1 MKGVHDMNFEKIKWW
16 CKAQKKIKDGVW
28 YYPNLENVTIFEQRQ
43 IPIYDKLVSFTTHSC
58 IKQVMKYKQYCGSD
72 QNSKEYLESAYKKTQ
87 DTLTRCKNLGTIVT
101 TLTFDQ
107 FYSFWS
113 INPYRGHCR
122 DLFVYTE
129 DENNKKMFVQFKTK
143 TDLHTYIGWR
153 EEVRETYEKQAL
165 IEEHSKNTI
174 ALLKEV
180 QRDINDTN
188 DKAIEYYEQAI
199 EYLGEDDN
207 E

>member
-1 MKGVHDMNFEKIKWW
+1 MNFEKIKWW
-16 CKAQKKIKDGVW
+16 YKAQKKIKDGAW
-28 YYPNLENVTIFEQRQ
+28 YYPIIQRVVVFENRVIEGWKNTITEPRQ
-43 IPIYDKLVSFTTHSC
+43 KNQITYELSQLSYAENKDN
-58 IKQVMKYKQYCGSD
+58 Y
-72 QNSKEYLESAYKKTQ
+72 NNAAYKTKQ
-87 DTLTRCKNLGTIVT
+87 TLQRCKNLGYNVT

-113 INPYRGHCR
+113 INPYRWHCR
-122 DLFVYTE
+122 DLFAYTKNE
-129 DENNKKMFVQFKTK
+129 ENERIFIQFKTK
-143 TDLHTYIGWR
+143 TDLLLYIGWR
-153 EEVRETYEKQAL
+153 EEIRETYEKQAL

-188 DKAIEYYEQAI
+188 DKAIEYYEQAV

>member
-16 CKAQKKIKDGVW
+16 YKAQKKIKDGAW
-28 YYPNLENVTIFEQRQ
+28 YYPIIQRVVVFENRVIEGWKNTITEPRQ
-43 IPIYDKLVSFTTHSC
+43 KNQITYELSQLSYAENKDN
-58 IKQVMKYKQYCGSD
+58 Y
-72 QNSKEYLESAYKKTQ
+72 NNAAYKTKQ
-87 DTLTRCKNLGTIVT
+87 TLQRCKNLGYNVT

-113 INPYRGHCR
+113 INPYRWHCR
-122 DLFVYTE
+122 DLFVYTK
-129 DENNKKMFVQFKTK
+129 DEENKKMFVQFKTK
-143 TDLHTYIGWR
+143 TDLHFYIGWR
-153 EEVRETYEKQAL
+153 EEIRETYEKQAL

-188 DKAIEYYEQAI
+188 DKAIEYYEQAV

>member
-1 MKGVHDMNFEKIKWW
+1 MNFEKIRWW
-16 CKAQKKIKDGVW
+16 CKAQKKIKDGAW
-28 YYPNLENVTIFEQRQ
+28 YYPIIQRVVVFENRVIEGWKNSITETRQ
-43 IPIYDKLVSFTTHSC
+43 KNQITYELSQLSYTENKDN
-58 IKQVMKYKQYCGSD
+58 Y
-72 QNSKEYLESAYKKTQ
+72 NNAAYKTKQ
-87 DTLTRCKNLGTIVT
+87 TLQRCKNLGAVVT

-113 INPYRGHCR
+113 INPYRWHCR
-122 DLFVYTE
+122 DLFAYTKNE
-129 DENNKKMFVQFKTK
+129 ENGRIFVQFETK
-143 TDLHTYIGWR
+143 TDLRVYIGWR

-188 DKAIEYYEQAI
+188 DKAIEYYEQAV

-207 E
+207 A

>member
-1 MKGVHDMNFEKIKWW
+1 MSFEKIKWW
-16 CKAQKKIKDGVW
+16 GKAQKKIKDGVW
-28 YYPNLENVTIFEQRQ
+28 YYPFFYGEDFFETC
-43 IPIYDKLVSFTTHSC
+43 IIEGFNNPITFPRCKKKIRYKMSC
-58 IKQVMKYKQYCGSD
+58 ATFGKIKEDYKRC
-72 QNSKEYLESAYKKTQ
+72 LKKTETFLS
-87 DTLTRCKNLGTIVT
+87 DCKNLGCVVT

-113 INPYRGHCR
+113 INPYRWHCR
-122 DLFVYTE
+122 DLFAYTE
-129 DENNKKMFVQFKTK
+129 DENSKKMFVQFKTK

-153 EEVRETYEKQAL
+153 EEIRETYEKQAL

-188 DKAIEYYEQAI
+188 DKAIEYYEQAV

>member
-1 MKGVHDMNFEKIKWW
+1 MSFEKIRWW
-16 CKAQKKIKDGVW
+16 GKAQKKIKNGAW
-28 YYPNLENVTIFEQRQ
+28 YYPIIQRVVVFENRVIEGWKNTITEPWQKNQ
-43 IPIYDKLVSFTTHSC
+43 ITYELSQLSYAENKDDYNNAADKT
-58 IKQVMKYKQYCGSD
+58 KQ
-72 QNSKEYLESAYKKTQ
+72 
-87 DTLTRCKNLGTIVT
+87 TLQRCKNLGYNVT

-113 INPYRGHCR
+113 INPYRWHCR
-122 DLFVYTE
+122 DLFAYTE
-129 DENNKKMFVQFKTK
+129 DEHSKKMFVQFKTK
-143 TDLHTYIGWR
+143 TDLHIYIGWR
-153 EEVRETYEKQAL
+153 EEIREAYEKQAL
-165 IEEHSKNTI
+165 IEERSKNTI

-188 DKAIEYYEQAI
+188 DKAIEYYEQAV

>member
-1 MKGVHDMNFEKIKWW
+1 MNFEKIKWW
-16 CKAQKKIKDGVW
+16 CKAQKKIKEGVW
-28 YYPNLENVTIFEQRQ
+28 YYPILYEVDVFENCIVQGFNN
-43 IPIYDKLVSFTTHSC
+43 PITFPTRKKVVKYRMSC
-58 IKQVMKYKQYCGSD
+58 ATSGKIKEDYEKC
-72 QNSKEYLESAYKKTQ
+72 LKKTETFLS
-87 DTLTRCKNLGTIVT
+87 DCKKLGAVVT

-113 INPYRGHCR
+113 INPYRWHCR
-122 DLFVYTE
+122 DLFAYTK
-129 DENNKKMFVQFKTK
+129 DEKNRRMFIQFKTK
-143 TDLHTYIGWR
+143 TDLYFYIGWR
-153 EEVRETYEKQAL
+153 EEIRETYEKQAL

-188 DKAIEYYEQAI
+188 DKAIEYYEQAV

>member
-1 MKGVHDMNFEKIKWW
+1 MSFEKIKWW
-16 CKAQKKIKDGVW
+16 GKAQKKIKNGVW
-28 YYPNLENVTIFEQRQ
+28 YYPIIQRVVVFENRVIEGWKNSIIEPRQ
-43 IPIYDKLVSFTTHSC
+43 KNQITYELSQLSYAENKDN
-58 IKQVMKYKQYCGSD
+58 Y
-72 QNSKEYLESAYKKTQ
+72 NNAAYKTKQ
-87 DTLTRCKNLGTIVT
+87 TLQRCKNLGYNVT

-113 INPYRGHCR
+113 INPYRWHCR
-122 DLFVYTE
+122 DLFAYTKNE
-129 DENNKKMFVQFKTK
+129 ENGRIFVQFETK
-143 TDLHTYIGWR
+143 TDLYFYIGWR
-153 EEVRETYEKQAL
+153 EEIRETYEKQAL

-188 DKAIEYYEQAI
+188 DKAIEYYEQAV

>member
-16 CKAQKKIKDGVW
+16 RKAQKKIKNGEW
-28 YYPNLENVTIFEQRQ
+28 YYPIIQRVVVFENRVIEGWKNTITEPRQ
-43 IPIYDKLVSFTTHSC
+43 KNQITYELSQLSYAENKDN
-58 IKQVMKYKQYCGSD
+58 Y
-72 QNSKEYLESAYKKTQ
+72 NNAAYKTKQ
-87 DTLTRCKNLGTIVT
+87 TLQRCKNLGYNVT

-113 INPYRGHCR
+113 INPYRWHCR
-122 DLFVYTE
+122 DLFAYTKNE
-129 DENNKKMFVQFKTK
+129 ENRRMLIQFKTK
-143 TDLHTYIGWR
+143 TDLLLYIGWR

-188 DKAIEYYEQAI
+188 DKAIEYYEQAV

-207 E
+207 A

>member
-1 MKGVHDMNFEKIKWW
+1 MKGVHDMNLEKIKWW
-16 CKAQKKIKDGVW
+16 GKAQKKINHGTW
-28 YYPNLENVTIFEQRQ
+28 FYPFFYGEDFFETC
-43 IPIYDKLVSFTTHSC
+43 IIEGFNNPITFPRCKKKIRYKMSC
-58 IKQVMKYKQYCGSD
+58 ATFGKIKEDYKRC
-72 QNSKEYLESAYKKTQ
+72 LKKTETFLS
-87 DTLTRCKNLGTIVT
+87 DCKNLGAIVT
-101 TLTFDQ
+101 ALTFDQ

-113 INPYRGHCR
+113 INPYRWHCR
-122 DLFVYTE
+122 DLFAYTKNE
-129 DENNKKMFVQFKTK
+129 ENERIFVQFKTK
-143 TDLHTYIGWR
+143 TDLLLYIGWR
-153 EEVRETYEKQAL
+153 EEIRETYEKQAL

-188 DKAIEYYEQAI
+188 DKAIEYYEQAV

>member
-1 MKGVHDMNFEKIKWW
+1 MNFEKIKWW
-16 CKAQKKIKDGVW
+16 GKAQSKIKNGEW
-28 YYPNLENVTIFEQRQ
+28 YYPIIQRVVVFENRVIEGWKNPITESRQ
-43 IPIYDKLVSFTTHSC
+43 KNQ
-58 IKQVMKYKQYCGSD
+58 IKYELSQLSYAENKDNY
-72 QNSKEYLESAYKKTQ
+72 NNAAYKTKQ
-87 DTLTRCKNLGTIVT
+87 TLQRCKNLGYNVT

-113 INPYRGHCR
+113 INPYRWHCR
-122 DLFVYTE
+122 DLFAYTE
-129 DENNKKMFVQFKTK
+129 DENSKKMFVQFKTE
-143 TDLHTYIGWR
+143 TDLRIYIGWH
-153 EEVRETYEKQAL
+153 EEIRETYKKQAL

-174 ALLKEV
+174 ALLKEE

>member
-1 MKGVHDMNFEKIKWW
+1 MKGVHDMSLEKIRWW
-16 CKAQKKIKDGVW
+16 CKAQKKIKDGAW
-28 YYPNLENVTIFEQRQ
+28 YYPIIQRVVVFENRVIEGWKNTITETRQ
-43 IPIYDKLVSFTTHSC
+43 KNQITYELSQLSYAENKDN
-58 IKQVMKYKQYCGSD
+58 Y
-72 QNSKEYLESAYKKTQ
+72 NNAAYKTKQ
-87 DTLTRCKNLGTIVT
+87 TLQRCKNLGYNVT

-113 INPYRGHCR
+113 INPYRWHCR
-122 DLFVYTE
+122 DLFAYTKNE
-129 DENNKKMFVQFKTK
+129 ENRRMLIQFKTK
-143 TDLHTYIGWR
+143 TDLLLYIGWR
-153 EEVRETYEKQAL
+153 EEIRETYEKQAL

-188 DKAIEYYEQAI
+188 DKAIEYYEQAV

>member
-16 CKAQKKIKDGVW
+16 RKAQKKIKNGEW
-28 YYPNLENVTIFEQRQ
+28 YYPIIQRVVVFENRVIEGWKNPITESRQ
-43 IPIYDKLVSFTTHSC
+43 KNQ
-58 IKQVMKYKQYCGSD
+58 IKYELSQLSYAENKDNY
-72 QNSKEYLESAYKKTQ
+72 NNAAYKTKQ
-87 DTLTRCKNLGTIVT
+87 TLQCCKNLGAIVT

-113 INPYRGHCR
+113 INPYRWHCR
-122 DLFVYTE
+122 DLFAYTE

-143 TDLHTYIGWR
+143 TDLHIYIGWR
-153 EEVRETYEKQAL
+153 EEIRETYKKQAL

-188 DKAIEYYEQAI
+188 DKAIEYYEQAV

>member
-1 MKGVHDMNFEKIKWW
+1 MNLEKIRWW
-16 CKAQKKIKDGVW
+16 CKAQKKIKEGTW
-28 YYPNLENVTIFEQRQ
+28 YYPIIRRVVVFENRVIEGWKNPITESRQ
-43 IPIYDKLVSFTTHSC
+43 KNQITYELSQLSYAENKDNYNNAADKT
-58 IKQVMKYKQYCGSD
+58 KQ
-72 QNSKEYLESAYKKTQ
+72 
-87 DTLTRCKNLGTIVT
+87 TLQRCKNLGAVVT

-113 INPYRGHCR
+113 INPYRWHCR
-122 DLFVYTE
+122 DLFAYTKNE
-129 DENNKKMFVQFKTK
+129 ENRRMLIQFKTK
-143 TDLHTYIGWR
+143 TDLLLYIGWR
-153 EEVRETYEKQAL
+153 EEIREAYEKQAL

-188 DKAIEYYEQAI
+188 DKAIEYYEQAV

-207 E
+207 A

>member
-1 MKGVHDMNFEKIKWW
+1 MKGVHDMNLEKIKWW
-16 CKAQKKIKDGVW
+16 CKAQKKIKDGAW
-28 YYPNLENVTIFEQRQ
+28 YYPIIQRVVVFENRVIEGWKNTITEPRQ
-43 IPIYDKLVSFTTHSC
+43 KNQITYELSQLSYAENKDN
-58 IKQVMKYKQYCGSD
+58 Y
-72 QNSKEYLESAYKKTQ
+72 NNAAYKTKQ
-87 DTLTRCKNLGTIVT
+87 TLQRCKNLGYNVT

-113 INPYRGHCR
+113 INPYRWHCR
-122 DLFVYTE
+122 DLFAYTKNE
-129 DENNKKMFVQFKTK
+129 ENRRMLIQFKTK
-143 TDLHTYIGWR
+143 TDLLLYIGWR
-153 EEVRETYEKQAL
+153 EEIREAYEKQAL

-188 DKAIEYYEQAI
+188 DKAIEYYEQAV

>member
-1 MKGVHDMNFEKIKWW
+1 MNFEKIRWW
-16 CKAQKKIKDGVW
+16 GKAQKKIKEGVW
-28 YYPNLENVTIFEQRQ
+28 YYPIIQRVVVFENRVIEGWKNSITEPRQ
-43 IPIYDKLVSFTTHSC
+43 KNQITYELSQLSYAENKDN
-58 IKQVMKYKQYCGSD
+58 Y
-72 QNSKEYLESAYKKTQ
+72 NNAAYKTKQ
-87 DTLTRCKNLGTIVT
+87 TLQRCKNLGYNVT

-113 INPYRGHCR
+113 INPYRWHCR
-122 DLFVYTE
+122 DLFAYTKNE
-129 DENNKKMFVQFKTK
+129 ENGRIFVQFETK
-143 TDLHTYIGWR
+143 TDLRVYIGWR

-188 DKAIEYYEQAI
+188 DKAIEYYEQAV
-199 EYLGEDDN
+199 EYLGEN
-207 E
+207 ENE

>member
-1 MKGVHDMNFEKIKWW
+1 MNFEKIKWW
-16 CKAQKKIKDGVW
+16 CKAQKKIKDGAW
-28 YYPNLENVTIFEQRQ
+28 YYPIIQRVVVFENRVIEGWKNPITETRQ
-43 IPIYDKLVSFTTHSC
+43 KNQ
-58 IKQVMKYKQYCGSD
+58 IKYELSQLSYAENKDNY
-72 QNSKEYLESAYKKTQ
+72 NNAAYKTKQ
-87 DTLTRCKNLGTIVT
+87 TLQRCKNLGYNVT

-113 INPYRGHCR
+113 INPYRWHCR
-122 DLFVYTE
+122 DLFAYTKNE
-129 DENNKKMFVQFKTK
+129 ENGRIFVQFKTK

-153 EEVRETYEKQAL
+153 EEIRETYEKQAL
-165 IEEHSKNTI
+165 IEEHSKNTV

-188 DKAIEYYEQAI
+188 DKAIEYYEQAV

>member
-16 CKAQKKIKDGVW
+16 YKAQKKIKDGAW
-28 YYPNLENVTIFEQRQ
+28 YYPIIQRVVVFENRVIEGWKNTIIEPRQ
-43 IPIYDKLVSFTTHSC
+43 KNQITYELSQLSYAENKDN
-58 IKQVMKYKQYCGSD
+58 Y
-72 QNSKEYLESAYKKTQ
+72 NNAAYKTKQ
-87 DTLTRCKNLGTIVT
+87 TLQRCKNLGYNVT

-113 INPYRGHCR
+113 INPYRWHCR
-122 DLFVYTE
+122 DLFAYTKNE
-129 DENNKKMFVQFKTK
+129 ENRRMLIQFKTK
-143 TDLHTYIGWR
+143 TDLLLYIGWR
-153 EEVRETYEKQAL
+153 EEIRETYEKQAL

-188 DKAIEYYEQAI
+188 DKAIEYYEQAV

>member
-1 MKGVHDMNFEKIKWW
+1 MSFEKIRWW
-16 CKAQKKIKDGVW
+16 GKAQKKIKNGVW
-28 YYPNLENVTIFEQRQ
+28 YYPIIQRVVVFENRVIEGWKNPITETRQ
-43 IPIYDKLVSFTTHSC
+43 KNQITYELSQLSYAENKDN
-58 IKQVMKYKQYCGSD
+58 Y
-72 QNSKEYLESAYKKTQ
+72 NNAAYKTKQ
-87 DTLTRCKNLGTIVT
+87 TLQRCKNLGAVVT

-113 INPYRGHCR
+113 INPYRWHCR
-122 DLFVYTE
+122 DLFAYTKNE
-129 DENNKKMFVQFKTK
+129 ENGRIFVQFETK
-143 TDLHTYIGWR
+143 TDLRVYIGWR

-188 DKAIEYYEQAI
+188 DKAIEYYEQAV

>member
-1 MKGVHDMNFEKIKWW
+1 MKGVHDMNLEKIKWW
-16 CKAQKKIKDGVW
+16 CKAQKKIKNGVW
-28 YYPNLENVTIFEQRQ
+28 YYPILHDVDVFENHIIQGFKNPITFPIRKKVVKYEKFCTAYGDVKEDYAECLE
-43 IPIYDKLVSFTTHSC
+43 
-58 IKQVMKYKQYCGSD
+58 
-72 QNSKEYLESAYKKTQ
+72 KTK
-87 DTLTRCKNLGTIVT
+87 TFLTRRKNLGAIVT

-113 INPYRGHCR
+113 INPYRWHCR
-122 DLFVYTE
+122 DLFAYTE
-129 DENNKKMFVQFKTK
+129 DENSEKMFVQFKTK
-143 TDLHTYIGWR
+143 TDLLLYIGWR
-153 EEVRETYEKQAL
+153 EEIRETYEKQAL

-188 DKAIEYYEQAI
+188 DKAIEYYEQAV

>member
-1 MKGVHDMNFEKIKWW
+1 MNFEKIKWW
-16 CKAQKKIKDGVW
+16 CKAQKKIKDGAW
-28 YYPNLENVTIFEQRQ
+28 YYPIIQRVVVFENRVIEGWKNPITETRQ
-43 IPIYDKLVSFTTHSC
+43 KNQ
-58 IKQVMKYKQYCGSD
+58 IKYELSQLSYAENKDNY
-72 QNSKEYLESAYKKTQ
+72 NNAAYKTKQ
-87 DTLTRCKNLGTIVT
+87 TLQRCKNLGYNVT

-113 INPYRGHCR
+113 INPYRWHCR
-122 DLFVYTE
+122 DLFAYTKNE
-129 DENNKKMFVQFKTK
+129 ENGRIFVQFKTK

-153 EEVRETYEKQAL
+153 EEIRETYEKQAL

-188 DKAIEYYEQAI
+188 DKAIEYYEQAV

>member
-1 MKGVHDMNFEKIKWW
+1 M
-16 CKAQKKIKDGVW
+16 W
-28 YYPNLENVTIFEQRQ
+28 YYPIIQRVVVFENRVIEGWKNTITEPRQ
-43 IPIYDKLVSFTTHSC
+43 KNQITYELSQLSYAENKDN
-58 IKQVMKYKQYCGSD
+58 Y
-72 QNSKEYLESAYKKTQ
+72 NNAAYKTKQ
-87 DTLTRCKNLGTIVT
+87 TLQRCKNLGYNVT

-113 INPYRGHCR
+113 INPYRWHCR
-122 DLFVYTE
+122 DLFAYTKNE
-129 DENNKKMFVQFKTK
+129 ENRRMLIQFKTK
-143 TDLHTYIGWR
+143 TDLLLYIGWR
-153 EEVRETYEKQAL
+153 EEIRETYEKQAL
-165 IEEHSKNTI
+165 IEEHSNNTI

-188 DKAIEYYEQAI
+188 DKAIEYYEQAV

>member
-1 MKGVHDMNFEKIKWW
+1 MNLEKIRWW
-16 CKAQKKIKDGVW
+16 GKAQKKIKEGVW
-28 YYPNLENVTIFEQRQ
+28 YYPIIQRVVVFENRVIEGWKNPITESRQ
-43 IPIYDKLVSFTTHSC
+43 KNQIKYELSQLSYAENKDNYNNAADKT
-58 IKQVMKYKQYCGSD
+58 KQ
-72 QNSKEYLESAYKKTQ
+72 
-87 DTLTRCKNLGTIVT
+87 TLQRCKNLGAVVT

-113 INPYRGHCR
+113 INPYRWHCR
-122 DLFVYTE
+122 DLFAYTK
-129 DENNKKMFVQFKTK
+129 DEENRRMFIQFKTK
-143 TDLHTYIGWR
+143 TDLLLYIGWR
-153 EEVRETYEKQAL
+153 EEIREAYEKQAL

-188 DKAIEYYEQAI
+188 DKAIEYYEQAV

>member
-1 MKGVHDMNFEKIKWW
+1 MNFEKIKWW
-16 CKAQKKIKDGVW
+16 CKAQKKIKDGAW
-28 YYPNLENVTIFEQRQ
+28 YYPIIHRVVVFENRVIEGWKNTITEPRQ
-43 IPIYDKLVSFTTHSC
+43 KNQITYELSQLSYAENKDN
-58 IKQVMKYKQYCGSD
+58 Y
-72 QNSKEYLESAYKKTQ
+72 NNAAYKTKQ
-87 DTLTRCKNLGTIVT
+87 TLQRCKNLGYNVT

-113 INPYRGHCR
+113 INPYRWHCR
-122 DLFVYTE
+122 DLFAYTKNE
-129 DENNKKMFVQFKTK
+129 ENRRMLIQFKTK
-143 TDLHTYIGWR
+143 TDLLLYIGWR
-153 EEVRETYEKQAL
+153 EEIRETYEKQAL

-188 DKAIEYYEQAI
+188 DKAIEYYEQAV

>member
-1 MKGVHDMNFEKIKWW
+1 MYNSIIKTKGVYDMNFEKIKWW
-16 CKAQKKIKDGVW
+16 IKAHKKIKCSEW
-28 YYPNLENVTIFEQRQ
+28 YHPTIQDFDDFTIFPIRKTIHKKVMGYEKSCAYMGDVKADYKECLKETETFLSRCRNLGAIVTI
-43 IPIYDKLVSFTTHSC
+43 
-58 IKQVMKYKQYCGSD
+58 
-72 QNSKEYLESAYKKTQ
+72 
-87 DTLTRCKNLGTIVT
+87 
-101 TLTFDQ
+101 LTFDQ

-113 INPYRGHCR
+113 INPYRWHCR
-122 DLFVYTE
+122 DLFVYTK
-129 DENNKKMFVQFKTK
+129 DEENKKMFVQFKTK
-143 TDLHTYIGWR
+143 TDLHFYIGWR
-153 EEVRETYEKQAL
+153 EEIRETYEKQAL

-188 DKAIEYYEQAI
+188 DKAIEYYEQAV

>member
-1 MKGVHDMNFEKIKWW
+1 MNFEKIKWW
-16 CKAQKKIKDGVW
+16 CKAQKKIKDGAW
-28 YYPNLENVTIFEQRQ
+28 YYPIIQRVVVFENRVIEGWKNTITEPRQ
-43 IPIYDKLVSFTTHSC
+43 KNQITYELSQLSYAENKDN
-58 IKQVMKYKQYCGSD
+58 Y
-72 QNSKEYLESAYKKTQ
+72 NNAAYKTKQ
-87 DTLTRCKNLGTIVT
+87 TLQRCKNLGYNVT

-113 INPYRGHCR
+113 INPYRWHCR
-122 DLFVYTE
+122 DLFAYTKNE
-129 DENNKKMFVQFKTK
+129 ENRRMLIQFKTK
-143 TDLHTYIGWR
+143 TDLLLYIGWR
-153 EEVRETYEKQAL
+153 EEIRETYEKQAL

-188 DKAIEYYEQAI
+188 DKAIEYYEQAV

>member
-1 MKGVHDMNFEKIKWW
+1 MSFEKIKWW
-16 CKAQKKIKDGVW
+16 GKAQKKIKEGVW
-28 YYPNLENVTIFEQRQ
+28 YYPIIQRVVVFENRVIEGWKNPITETRQ
-43 IPIYDKLVSFTTHSC
+43 KNQ
-58 IKQVMKYKQYCGSD
+58 IKYELSQLSYAENKDNY
-72 QNSKEYLESAYKKTQ
+72 NNAAYKTKQ
-87 DTLTRCKNLGTIVT
+87 TLQRCKNLGYNVT

-113 INPYRGHCR
+113 INPYRWHCR
-122 DLFVYTE
+122 DLFAYTKNE
-129 DENNKKMFVQFKTK
+129 ENGRIFVQFKTK
-143 TDLHTYIGWR
+143 TDLLLYIGWR
-153 EEVRETYEKQAL
+153 EEIREAYEKQAL

-188 DKAIEYYEQAI
+188 DRAIEYYEQAV

>member
-1 MKGVHDMNFEKIKWW
+1 MKGVHDMNLEKIKWW
-16 CKAQKKIKDGVW
+16 CKAQKKIKSGAW
-28 YYPNLENVTIFEQRQ
+28 YYPILHEVDVFENRIIQGFKNPITFPIRKKVVKYEKPCIAYGDIKEDYEKCLEKTETFLS
-43 IPIYDKLVSFTTHSC
+43 DCKKLGAV
-58 IKQVMKYKQYCGSD
+58 
-72 QNSKEYLESAYKKTQ
+72 
-87 DTLTRCKNLGTIVT
+87 VT

-113 INPYRGHCR
+113 INPYRWHCR
-122 DLFVYTE
+122 DLFAYTK
-129 DENNKKMFVQFKTK
+129 DEENRRMFIQFETK
-143 TDLHTYIGWR
+143 TDLCVYIGWR
-153 EEVRETYEKQAL
+153 EEIREAYEKQAL

-188 DKAIEYYEQAI
+188 DKAIEYYEQAV
-199 EYLGEDDN
+199 EYLGENDN